1 MAGMVICNEI
11 YLFKLVSVNIY
22 WDQVFCPIET
32 GAVKTQGCV
41 CVACMQ
47 PTMDAAYKQEAVIIS
62 ASWIWIFL
70 FDNIAELIEQDLIIT
85 VDYRP

>member
-1 MAGMVICNEI
+1 M
-11 YLFKLVSVNIY
+11 
-22 WDQVFCPIET
+22 FCPIET

-62 ASWIWIFL
+62 AS
-70 FDNIAELIEQDLIIT
+70 
-85 VDYRP
+85 